1 VAVSTELVP
10 KQPLPQRVVAFYHDV
25 VAEMK
30 KVTWPD
36 AQQVRQL
43 STGVIILSIFI
54 ALVIYAMDFIF
65 QKVLVQWLPK
75 LFS

>member
-1 VAVSTELVP
+1 MSTELVP
-10 KQPLPQRVVAFYHDV
+10 KQPLMQRTVAFYNDV

-43 STGVIILSIFI
+43 SIGVIVLSIFI
-54 ALVIYAMDFIF
+54 AIVIFIMDKVF
-65 QKVLVQWLPK
+65 QLVLVSWLPK